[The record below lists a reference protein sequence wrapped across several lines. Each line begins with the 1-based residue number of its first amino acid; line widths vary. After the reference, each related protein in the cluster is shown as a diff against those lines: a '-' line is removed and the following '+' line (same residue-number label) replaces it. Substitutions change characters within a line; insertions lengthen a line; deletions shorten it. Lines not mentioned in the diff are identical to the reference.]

1 LYPIALQRKD
11 AYAAADYVIWLT
23 EIACNLY
30 SIENKNGYYIPNPSP
45 STITQAK
52 KTINKK
58 ILAVGRFDDDI
69 KQIDKILLVFKE
81 IYKLDSEYTLDVV
94 GYCPMDMK
102 LSGQNEMMLETF
114 IATTGIPSTN
124 ISFLGEQVDINKYYD
139 DAGFLLST
147 SKCEGFGMVFLEAFA
162 RGLPCASFEYLGVDE
177 IIKDGKNGATTLA
190 DEYQKL
196 ARKIVASI
204 GDSSIYKELSRNAI
218 DSAKQY
224 SVSNYHRRWDALL
237 DIVFK
242 DSVVN
247 IDLVKPK
254 NELNVSSYRKVILE
268 YEKLIKEVI
277 REYYAK
283 DLVEELKI
291 AKPNRMSTIKVRFKE
306 SIDRDGVRI
315 TAEKIARK
323 AYKKTIGR

>member
-1 LYPIALQRKD
+1 
-11 AYAAADYVIWLT
+11 VI
-23 EIACNLY
+23 
-30 SIENKNGYYIPNPSP
+30 
-45 STITQAK
+45 Q
-52 KTINKK
+52 
-58 ILAVGRFDDDI
+58 
-69 KQIDKILLVFKE
+69 
-81 IYKLDSEYTLDVV
+81 
-94 GYCPMDMK
+94 
-102 LSGQNEMMLETF
+102 
-114 IATTGIPSTN
+114 
-124 ISFLGEQVDINKYYD
+124 
-139 DAGFLLST
+139 
-147 SKCEGFGMVFLEAFA
+147 AFA